1 MPRPSHSEGKPGAEE
16 EFKQGLC
23 EKLGALGLEAGST
36 VKVWMMDE
44 ARFGLHTEMR
54 RVWTLRGRRPVVA
67 RQIKYEWDYLYGALS
82 VIGGEAHFAHLPGV
96 SLEWDEASLRDL
108 AASDARA
115 VHVIIRDQTG
125 FHLRD
130 GDPRLP
136 ARVRIIDLP
145 PYTPELNPCEQLWDI
160 VKDDI
165 ANRIHATVT
174 KLRAGMRPTLQ
185 RFWEAPRAV
194 LSLFGRQWL
203 QVELSASHGIEVSC

>member
-1 MPRPSHSEGKPGAEE
+1 
-16 EFKQGLC
+16 
-23 EKLGALGLEAGST
+23 
-36 VKVWMMDE
+36 MMDE

-96 SLEWDEASLRDL
+96 SLEWDETS
-108 AASDARA
+108 
-115 VHVIIRDQTG
+115 
-125 FHLRD
+125 LRD

>member
-96 SLEWDEASLRDL
+96 SLEWDETS
-108 AASDARA
+108 
-115 VHVIIRDQTG
+115 
-125 FHLRD
+125 LRD